1 MVIFVDIYNHYY
13 LTFNGGYNIMNMQ
26 PLLKGE
32 CIMPTIVQHYDKKTG
47 KTRVYE
53 STPHYDPVTKQS
65 RPKRKYL
72 GTLDPETGELIPSSG
87 RRGRTASSKNNTTTT
102 EVSATKEIAV
112 LQKTISEK
120 DEEIIAL
127 QNEVKMLKA
136 TIRSY
141 EKVCASISNALGKV
155 PCDL

>member
-1 MVIFVDIYNHYY
+1 
-13 LTFNGGYNIMNMQ
+13 
-26 PLLKGE
+26 
-32 CIMPTIVQHYDKKTG
+32 MPTIVQHYDKKTG

-87 RRGRTASSKNNTTTT
+87 RRGRTASSKNVITTTD
-102 EVSATKEIAV
+102 VSDSKEITA
-112 LQKTISEK
+112 LQETISEK
-120 DEEIIAL
+120 EAEILSL
-127 QNEVKMLKA
+127 QAEVKTLKA

>member
-1 MVIFVDIYNHYY
+1 
-13 LTFNGGYNIMNMQ
+13 
-26 PLLKGE
+26 
-32 CIMPTIVQHYDKKTG
+32 MPTIVQHYDKKTG

-87 RRGRTASSKNNTTTT
+87 RRGRTASSKNTTTT
-102 EVSATKEIAV
+102 TTTDASDAKVIAA

-120 DEEIIAL
+120 EAEILSL
-127 QNEVKMLKA
+127 QTEVKTLKA
-136 TIRSY
+136 TIRVY

-155 PCDL
+155 SCDQ

>member
-1 MVIFVDIYNHYY
+1 MS
-13 LTFNGGYNIMNMQ
+13 
-26 PLLKGE
+26 
-32 CIMPTIVQHYDKKTG
+32 TIVRHYDKKTG

-53 STPHYDPVTKQS
+53 STPHYDPVSKQS

-87 RRGRTASSKNNTTTT
+87 RRGRRPSSKNTTSNKQFS
-102 EVSATKEIAV
+102 ESTKIEE
-112 LQKTISEK
+112 LQKIISEK
-120 DEEIIAL
+120 EKTIDALNSEIK
-127 QNEVKMLKA
+127 VLKD

-141 EKVCASISNALGKV
+141 EKVCISISNCLAKV

>member
-1 MVIFVDIYNHYY
+1 
-13 LTFNGGYNIMNMQ
+13 
-26 PLLKGE
+26 
-32 CIMPTIVQHYDKKTG
+32 MPTIVQHYDKKTG

-72 GTLDPETGELIPSSG
+72 GTLDTETGELIPSPG
-87 RRGRTASSKNNTTTT
+87 RRGRTSSSKNVTTT
-102 EVSATKEIAV
+102 EEGTTSAKITD
-112 LQKTISEK
+112 LQNTISEK
-120 DEEIIAL
+120 EAEIASL
-127 QNEVKMLKA
+127 QSEVKALKA

-141 EKVCASISNALGKV
+141 EKVCASILNALGKA

>member
-1 MVIFVDIYNHYY
+1 
-13 LTFNGGYNIMNMQ
+13 
-26 PLLKGE
+26 
-32 CIMPTIVQHYDKKTG
+32 MPTIVQHYDKKTG

-72 GTLDPETGELIPSSG
+72 GTIDPETGELIPSSG
-87 RRGRTASSKNNTTTT
+87 RRGRTAFSKNVTTTADN
-102 EVSATKEIAV
+102 SAAKEITV

-120 DEEIIAL
+120 DTEIISL
-127 QNEVKMLKA
+127 QAEIKNLKA

-141 EKVCASISNALGKV
+141 EKVCAAISNVLGKV
-155 PCDL
+155 PCDQ

>member
-1 MVIFVDIYNHYY
+1 
-13 LTFNGGYNIMNMQ
+13 
-26 PLLKGE
+26 
-32 CIMPTIVQHYDKKTG
+32 MPTIVQHYDKKTG

-87 RRGRTASSKNNTTTT
+87 RRGRSASSKNATTTT
-102 EVSATKEIAV
+102 NNSEAKVIAA

-120 DEEIIAL
+120 EAEILSL
-127 QNEVKMLKA
+127 QTEVKSLGCFIMNA
-136 TIRSY
+136 TIKNVEVKKYRRVN
-141 EKVCASISNALGKV
+141 KDTGII
-155 PCDL
+155 PWMDLMTQRIYT